1 MIKIENLKAFGISE
15 ALGGNN
21 LSYSRDAMPED
32 EEAKLLC
39 KLTALGP
46 SHAKPLRQMFVSMK
60 ITAPMYWWKEMDTY
74 KVSTVRNS
82 SSTMHTICKKP
93 FEMSD
98 FSYDN
103 STETTREYIRY
114 MVTQL
119 NSMRDIY
126 LNGMTDEDGTVL
138 FPPKSKDIWRS
149 IIQML
154 PSSYNQTAV
163 WTGNYEVLS
172 AIIEWRTGHKL
183 IEWAEFI
190 EEMKKLPK
198 SRLIFERAT
207 KKWEKEHILRAYMKL
222 GSVETFRKLKDKHRE
237 TLLEE
242 VSANEDNEQQV
253 YEQAELTEAEK

>member
-15 ALGGNN
+15 AIGGNT
-21 LSYSRDAMPED
+21 LSYSREAMPEN
-32 EEAKLLC
+32 EEAKLLY

-46 SHAKPLRQMFVSMK
+46 SHAKSLRQMFVTMK

-74 KVSTVRNS
+74 KVGTVRNS

-93 FEMSD
+93 FEMDD

-126 LNGMTDEDGTVL
+126 LNGLTDDDGTIL
-138 FPPKSKDIWRS
+138 YPPKSKDIWRS

-154 PSSYNQTAV
+154 PSSYNQTSV

-172 AIIEWRTGHKL
+172 TIIEQRTGHKL
-183 IEWAEFI
+183 IEWAVFI
-190 EEMKKLPK
+190 EAMKKLPK
-198 SRLIFERAT
+198 HRLIFERT
-207 KKWEKEHILRAYMKL
+207 TRRWEKEHLLRAYMEL
-222 GSVETFRKLKDKHRE
+222 GSIETFRKLKEGHTK
-237 TLLEE
+237 
-242 VSANEDNEQQV
+242 NEDSKQQV
-253 YEQAELTEAEK
+253 HEQTELTETTK